1 MGLAFSVAVCFGM
14 FFPSL
19 SARAQT
25 FTNFADAKSVLLDQM
40 GMAKVSIQLYTELL
54 TDADIVSALYLAQY
68 RKVNTTVMLGKANSQ
83 HFLSRLRD
91 LKKQHIAV
99 FEAPPQF
106 PTQHR
111 TVLAIDGQIPQVLDA
126 PLDYRTRAKSFRIQ
140 TATSPQLELY
150 RRFFGEILSTGVVPK
165 DSPNLPK
172 VGRASPTGGGAYRQ
186 RYPTRPA
193 PYNPEVKDAFRYQ
206 TVRGAPIPKDAAKVL
221 PKETIMQ
228 KKERQRSDASS
239 TWETS
244 PDSKDAGKEGSR
256 ATPAIGPTPPSG
268 AGSGTEPGRL
278 PNTWQ
283 QNP

>member
-1 MGLAFSVAVCFGM
+1 MFVAGH
-14 FFPSL
+14 

-25 FTNFADAKSVLLDQM
+25 FTSFADAKSVLLDQM
-40 GMAKVSIQLYTELL
+40 GMAKESIQLYTELL

-68 RKVNTTVMLGKANSQ
+68 RKVNTTVMLGRADSQ

-111 TVLAIDGQIPQVLDA
+111 TVLAIDGQIPQVFDA

-150 RRFFGEILSTGVVPK
+150 RRFFGEVLSTGVVPR

-172 VGRASPTGGGAYRQ
+172 VGRASPPGGGVYRQ
-186 RYPTRPA
+186 RYPIRPA

-206 TVRGAPIPKDAAKVL
+206 TVRGAPVPKDAAKVL

-228 KKERQRSDASS
+228 KKERQRSDATS

-244 PDSKDAGKEGSR
+244 PTNKDAGKDGSK
-256 ATPAIGPTPPSG
+256 AAPAIGPTPPPG
-268 AGSGTEPGRL
+268 AGTGAEPSRL
-278 PNTWQ
+278 PNSWQ